1 MNVVVRVTLK
11 GLICQINWASHKV
24 FCKNVIVEGIIQ
36 RSEVLGNTTHI
47 PTTLEE
53 QHIMYT
59 VSEFEDS
66 CDDSE

>member
-1 MNVVVRVTLK
+1 M
-11 GLICQINWASHKV
+11 